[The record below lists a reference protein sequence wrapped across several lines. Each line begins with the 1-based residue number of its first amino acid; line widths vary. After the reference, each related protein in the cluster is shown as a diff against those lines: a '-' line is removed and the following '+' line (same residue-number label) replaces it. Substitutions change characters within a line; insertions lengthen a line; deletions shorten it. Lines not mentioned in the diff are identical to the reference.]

1 MGCRRTTGR
10 IGRRMTG
17 RGGTWL
23 TGSLTM
29 ALVLTLGGCAATNLP
44 QMSVA
49 EANGALV
56 QGYRISGGD
65 KLRVAVFDE
74 PSLTGDFDIGLDG
87 ALSLPL
93 VGSLDAEGKSPRDLE
108 SEIAAALS
116 AGGYVLD
123 PRVSVEVAQHR
134 PFYILGEVQTPGEY
148 PYVGDLTVEQAIAKA
163 GGYTPRAARSEVVLR
178 RADWPQAQR
187 IRLDNVPLL
196 IGPGDTI
203 RVEEA
208 FF

>member
-1 MGCRRTTGR
+1 MSSRRVRGR
-10 IGRRMTG
+10 IVKRFFG
-17 RGGTWL
+17 RGGGL
-23 TGSLTM
+23 LAG
-29 ALVLTLGGCAATNLP
+29 ALAAALPLGGCAVTDLP

-49 EANGALV
+49 EANNALV
-56 QGYRISGGD
+56 QGYRIAGGD
-65 KLRVAVFDE
+65 KVRLAVFDE
-74 PSLTGDFDIGLDG
+74 PSLSGEFDIGLDG
-87 ALSLPL
+87 GLSLPL
-93 VGSLDAEGKSPRDLE
+93 VGSLAAEGKTPAQLSD
-108 SEIAAALS
+108 EIAAALS
-116 AGGYVLD
+116 EGGYVIN

-178 RADWPQAQR
+178 RADWPEARR
-187 IRLDNVPLL
+187 IRLGTTPLL